1 MLVAVWLPCG
11 GGSGI
16 PSADS
21 TASCGGGNGIP
32 SASCIRIVLSVFV
45 SRLTEEL
52 TGTTMV
58 PTSSEK
64 HEARAIFLKRM
75 DNTSRCDP
83 LRFLAKAISLA
94 QNVPIAEHFAVIY
107 G

>member
-1 MLVAVWLPCG
+1 ML
-11 GGSGI
+11 
-16 PSADS
+16 
-21 TASCGGGNGIP
+21 
-32 SASCIRIVLSVFV
+32 
-45 SRLTEEL
+45 
-52 TGTTMV
+52 

-64 HEARAIFLKRM
+64 HEAKATFLKRM

-83 LRFLAKAISLA
+83 LRFLVKAISLA